1 MEQCWRIFV
10 FAVDDDPLEV
20 IERAVNRFQDC
31 HEIDQAEAGPKQKN
45 LDARTRVDG
54 DCVVK
59 LIHAAPDERRRG
71 DLATPLADDP
81 SVHVAG
87 SDPAGIAPGKIIVI
101 LNAQGGTVARMGH
114 AAARFEIIEAFAD
127 HGIAAE
133 TVLVRGKTIVRT
145 VRKLAASYDAQLA
158 AATAPPVIIAAGGD
172 GTVNAVVQALASTG
186 APLGILPLGTLNHF
200 ARDLG
205 LPFDIPGAVAVIAAG
220 NTTAVDVAEVNNRIF
235 VNNSS
240 IGLYPDMVRDRERQR
255 RQTRRAKW
263 LAMALAFVRTL
274 RRPPMRRLTIEAENW
289 VRPLRTPLAFIGNN
303 VYETKFPTL
312 GRRATLTGG
321 VLCLLIAKAERP
333 FDIIRLLLRAAF
345 GRLDQAR
352 DFEQHHLQALA
363 IRSRHRRLLV
373 ALDGEVAILTTPL
386 AYRIRPRDLRV
397 FVPRP
402 SP

>member
-1 MEQCWRIFV
+1 MRDSLSV
-10 FAVDDDPLEV
+10 A
-20 IERAVNRFQDC
+20 NRP
-31 HEIDQAEAGPKQKN
+31 ATVMAPN
-45 LDARTRVDG
+45 LTRRLND
-54 DCVVK
+54 
-59 LIHAAPDERRRG
+59 LAAPSIDH
-71 DLATPLADDP
+71 P

-87 SDPAGIAPGKIIVI
+87 FDRASVAPGKIVVI

-114 AAARFEIIEAFAD
+114 AAARFEIMEAFAD

-133 TVLVRGKTIVRT
+133 IVVVRGRTIARA
-145 VRKLAASYDAQLA
+145 VRKRAGSRDAQFA
-158 AATAPPVIIAAGGD
+158 PATAPPAIVAAGGD
-172 GTVNAVVQALASTG
+172 GTVNAVAQALAGTA

-220 NTTAVDVAEVNNRIF
+220 NTAAVDVAEVNGRIF

-274 RRPPMRRLTIEAENW
+274 RRPPMRRLTIEAGDW
-289 VRPLRTPLAFIGNN
+289 MRPLRTSLAFIGNN
-303 VYETKFPTL
+303 VYDTNFPTL

-321 VLCLLIAKAERP
+321 VLCLFIAKAERG

-352 DFEQHHLQALA
+352 DFEHHHLQALT

-373 ALDGEVAILTTPL
+373 ALDGEVAILATPL

-402 SP
+402 NPP

>member
-1 MEQCWRIFV
+1 MIRPE
-10 FAVDDDPLEV
+10 A

-45 LDARTRVDG
+45 LGGQTRGRRRPRGEADPRG
-54 DCVVK
+54 PRSAPAPDMTRR
-59 LIHAAPDERRRG
+59 LNGLAAP
-71 DLATPLADDP
+71 PADDP
-81 SVHVAG
+81 GAHVAG
-87 SDPAGIAPGKIIVI
+87 SDQAGIAPGKIVVI

-127 HGIAAE
+127 HGISAE
-133 TVLVRGKTIVRT
+133 IVLVRGKTIVRA

-158 AATAPPVIIAAGGD
+158 TATAAIIAAGGD
-172 GTVNAVVQALASTG
+172 GTVNAVAQVLAGTG

-200 ARDLG
+200 ARDLSV
-205 LPFDIPGAVAVIAAG
+205 PFDIPGAVAVIAAG
-220 NTTAVDVAEVNNRIF
+220 HTTAVDVAEVNSRIF

-255 RQTRRAKW
+255 RQTRRVKW

-289 VRPLRTPLAFIGNN
+289 VRPLKTPLAFIGNN

-333 FDIIRLLLRAAF
+333 LDIIRLLLRAAF

-352 DFEQHHLQALA
+352 DFEHHHLLALT
-363 IRSRHRRLLV
+363 IRSRHRRLLI

-402 SP
+402 NPS

>member
-1 MEQCWRIFV
+1 LN
-10 FAVDDDPLEV
+10 DL
-20 IERAVNRFQDC
+20 
-31 HEIDQAEAGPKQKN
+31 
-45 LDARTRVDG
+45 
-54 DCVVK
+54 
-59 LIHAAPDERRRG
+59 AAPSIDH
-71 DLATPLADDP
+71 P

-87 SDPAGIAPGKIIVI
+87 SDRASVAPGKIVVI

-114 AAARFEIIEAFAD
+114 AAARFEIMEAFAD

-133 TVLVRGKTIVRT
+133 IVVVRGRTIARA
-145 VRKLAASYDAQLA
+145 VRKRAGSRDAQFA
-158 AATAPPVIIAAGGD
+158 PATAPPAIVAAGGD
-172 GTVNAVVQALASTG
+172 GTVNAVAQALAGT
-186 APLGILPLGTLNHF
+186 ATPLGILPLGTLNHF

-220 NTTAVDVAEVNNRIF
+220 NTAAVDVAEVNGRIF

-274 RRPPMRRLTIEAENW
+274 RRPPMRRLTIEAGDW
-289 VRPLRTPLAFIGNN
+289 MRPLRTSLAFIGNN
-303 VYETKFPTL
+303 VYDTNFPTL

-321 VLCLLIAKAERP
+321 VLCLFIAKAERG

-352 DFEQHHLQALA
+352 DFEHHHLQALT

-373 ALDGEVAILTTPL
+373 ALDGEVAILATPL

-402 SP
+402 NPP

>member
-1 MEQCWRIFV
+1 M
-10 FAVDDDPLEV
+10 
-20 IERAVNRFQDC
+20 
-31 HEIDQAEAGPKQKN
+31 
-45 LDARTRVDG
+45 TRR
-54 DCVVK
+54 
-59 LIHAAPDERRRG
+59 LNELTAP
-71 DLATPLADDP
+71 PVDDP

-87 SDPAGIAPGKIIVI
+87 PDRASLAPGKVVVI

-133 TVLVRGKTIVRT
+133 VVLVRGRTITRA
-145 VRKLAASYDAQLA
+145 VRKRAASRDAQPA
-158 AATAPPVIIAAGGD
+158 PATAPPIVAAGGD
-172 GTVNAVVQALASTG
+172 GTVNAVAQALAGT
-186 APLGILPLGTLNHF
+186 AVPLGILPLGTLNHC

-289 VRPLRTPLAFIGNN
+289 VRPLRTSLAFIGNN
-303 VYETKFPTL
+303 VYDTNFSTL

-321 VLCLLIAKAERP
+321 VLCLFVAKAERP

-352 DFEQHHLQALA
+352 DFEHHRLRALT
-363 IRSRHRRLLV
+363 IRSRRRRLLI